1 MSKKVVVSACLA
13 GLNCRYDG
21 DNKKRD
27 EIVEM
32 IKRGEAIPVCP
43 EQLGGLSTPR
53 DPAESVDSKVLT
65 INGKDVT
72 FEYNKGAKEAL
83 SLAQIFGASEAL
95 LKSRSP
101 MCGAGEVYD
110 GSFKGK
116 LRNGDGIFTKLLKE
130 AGIKVDPID

>member
-1 MSKKVVVSACLA
+1 
-13 GLNCRYDG
+13 
-21 DNKKRD
+21 
-27 EIVEM
+27 M

>member
-1 MSKKVVVSACLA
+1 MTKKIVSACLA

-53 DPAESVDSKVLT
+53 DPAEEIDSKVFT

-72 FEYNKGAKEAL
+72 FEYQKGAEEAL
-83 SLAQIFGASEAL
+83 LIAQMSGASEAL
-95 LKSRSP
+95 LKSKSP
-101 MCGAGEVYD
+101 MCGLDTIYD
-110 GSFKGK
+110 GSFKGTMK
-116 LRNGDGIFTKLLKE
+116 DGDGVFTRLLKE
-130 AGIKVDPID
+130 AGIKVSSID